1 MCQRFQANNKREKI
15 MHIRFTSKLP
25 FLTAALLAALGFQ
38 TASAAV
44 IHVTPEHNLN
54 QIIAQ
59 AQAGDTVRLAPGVYS
74 TKILIDKPLILEGTA
89 DRRAHIQG
97 DGTGRTV
104 SITAPDV
111 IVRHLTVSG
120 SGMSLPAMDA
130 GIYVEE
136 TAARAL
142 IEQNNI
148 LDNSVGVYL
157 HGPKD
162 AMVRDNKIVGDA
174 KLRVNERGNGVTVWN
189 APGSQVV
196 GNDIS
201 KGRDGIFSNAS
212 TFNIYKGN
220 RFHDVRFAVHYMYT
234 NDSEVVDNISI
245 GNNIAY
251 AMMFS
256 ERIKVNGNIAVASRD
271 QGIMLNYVNGSE
283 VRDNVIYQ
291 ADKCLF
297 AYNANHNKIFANHFE
312 QCKIGIH
319 FTAAIEG
326 TELTDNSFI
335 NNESQVKYVSTRFLD
350 WAENGRGNYWSDN
363 SAFDLDGDGFGDS
376 AYRPNGITDQIIW
389 RAPVARLLMNSPAV
403 SIVKW
408 AQSQFPAIMPGGV
421 VDSKPLMRPQPNRAM
436 PFYLK
441 NKTAML
447 ETAKNTQ
454 SAWAKAAN
462 E

>member
-1 MCQRFQANNKREKI
+1 
-15 MHIRFTSKLP
+15 MHTLFHVKTLQYAVCTL
-25 FLTAALLAALGFQ
+25 FAVAEFQ
-38 TASAAV
+38 TAVAAV
-44 IHVTPEHNLN
+44 IAVSPTDNLN

-59 AQAGDTVRLAPGVYS
+59 AQAGDTLKLEPGVYP
-74 TKILIDKPLILEGTA
+74 TKIIIDKPLTLEGPP
-89 DRRAHIQG
+89 DRSATIKG
-97 DGTGRTV
+97 DRQGRTV
-104 SITAPDV
+104 SVHAPDV
-111 IVRHLTVSG
+111 VIRNLTVSG

-162 AMVRDNKIVGDA
+162 AMVRNNKIIGDA

-212 TFNIYKGN
+212 TFNVYKGN
-220 RFHDVRFAVHYMYT
+220 RFHDLRFAVHYMYT

-256 ERIKVNGNIAVASRD
+256 ERIKVTGNIAVASRD

-350 WAENGRGNYWSDN
+350 WAEGGRGNYWSDN
-363 SAFDLDGDGFGDS
+363 SAFDLNGDGFGDS

-421 VDSKPLMRPQPNRAM
+421 VDSKPLMKPQSNRAM
-436 PFYLK
+436 PYYLQHK
-441 NKTAML
+441 AQML

>member
-1 MCQRFQANNKREKI
+1 
-15 MHIRFTSKLP
+15 MHTLFHVKTLQYAVCAL
-25 FLTAALLAALGFQ
+25 LTAVGFQ
-38 TASAAV
+38 TAFAAV
-44 IHVTPEHNLN
+44 IAVSPTDNLN

-59 AQAGDTVRLAPGVYS
+59 AQAGDTLKLASGVYQ
-74 TKILIDKPLILEGTA
+74 TKIIIDKPLTLEGPA
-89 DRRAHIQG
+89 DRSATIQG
-97 DGTGRTV
+97 DRQGRTV
-104 SITAPDV
+104 SVHAPDV
-111 IVRHLTVSG
+111 VIRHLTVSG
-120 SGMSLPAMDA
+120 SGMSLPDMDA
-130 GIYVEE
+130 GIYLEE
-136 TAARAL
+136 TATNAL
-142 IEQNNI
+142 VEKNDI

-162 AMVRDNKIVGDA
+162 AMVRDNKIVGNA
-174 KLRVNERGNGVTVWN
+174 ELRVNERGNGVTVWN

-234 NDSEVVDNISI
+234 NDSEVIDNISI

-256 ERIKVNGNIAVASRD
+256 DRIKVRGNIAVMSRD
-271 QGIMLNYVNGSE
+271 QGIMLNYVNQSE
-283 VRDNVIYQ
+283 VQDNVIYQ

-297 AYNANHNKIFANHFE
+297 AYNANNNKIFGNHFE

-350 WAENGRGNYWSDN
+350 WSEDGRGNYWSDN

-421 VDSKPLMRPQPNRAM
+421 VDSKPLMKPYQNPTM
-436 PFYLK
+436 PYYLQHK
-441 NKTAML
+441 AEML
-447 ETAKNTQ
+447 QAAKQTK
-454 SAWAKAAN
+454 SAWAAQAN

>member
-1 MCQRFQANNKREKI
+1 
-15 MHIRFTSKLP
+15 MHTRFTLNM
-25 FLTAALLAALGFQ
+25 LHGLAAALFTAIGFQ
-38 TASAAV
+38 TAFAAV
-44 IHVTPEHNLN
+44 ISVSPSDNLN
-54 QIIAQ
+54 EIISQ
-59 AQAGDTVRLAPGVYS
+59 AQAGDTLKLAAGVYK
-74 TKILIDKPLILEGTA
+74 TKILIDKPLTVEGPA
-89 DRRAHIQG
+89 DRSALIEG
-97 DGTGRTV
+97 DRTGRTV
-104 SITAPDV
+104 SVTAPDSV
-111 IVRHLTVSG
+111 VRNLTVSG
-120 SGMSLPAMDA
+120 SGMNLAGMDA
-130 GIYVEE
+130 GIYLEE
-136 TAARAL
+136 TAANAL
-142 IEQNNI
+142 VEKNNI
-148 LDNSVGVYL
+148 FDNSVGVYL

-162 AMVRDNKIVGDA
+162 AMVRGNKIVGNA
-174 KLRVNERGNGVTVWN
+174 ELRVNERGNGVTVWN

-234 NDSEVVDNISI
+234 NDSEVVGNISV

-256 ERIKVNGNIAVASRD
+256 ERIKVTGNIAVMSRD

-297 AYNANHNKIFANHFE
+297 AYNANHNKIIGNHFE

-326 TELTDNSFI
+326 TELTDNSFV

-350 WAENGRGNYWSDN
+350 WSADGRGNYWSDN
-363 SAFDLDGDGFGDS
+363 SAFDLDGDGIGDS

-408 AQSQFPAIMPGGV
+408 AQSQFPAILPGGV
-421 VDSKPLMRPQPNRAM
+421 VDSKPLMKPYRNPTM

-447 ETAKNTQ
+447 EEAGQIK
-454 SAWAKAAN
+454 SAWAGQAN